1 MRSRFF
7 GILAV
12 FILGLPALNRYSA
25 EPLTWAED
33 SGEILY
39 ALVMTAFV
47 SYLIAGAWARLENA
61 EIRRII
67 RYGSIWLAIFMVFA
81 VGHSYR
87 FELAGIR
94 DRVLGNLIP
103 GRTARSEPGKMVFQI
118 SPDGHFYIRAEV
130 EGVTVRFLVDTGATD
145 IVLSPKTARRIG
157 FDPEKL
163 RFDRVYQTANGQGR
177 GASVILKQMEI
188 GSMRMENI
196 SASVNEA
203 AMNESLLGMR
213 FFNRLKGYTVKDGLL
228 TIFW

>member
-1 MRSRFF
+1 MKPHFF
-7 GILAV
+7 GIAA
-12 FILGLPALNRYSA
+12 ILMLGMAGINRMVP

-39 ALVMTAFV
+39 ALVLTAFV
-47 SYLIAGAWARLENA
+47 TYMIARAWDRLENG

-67 RYGSIWLAIFMVFA
+67 RHGSIWFAIFTVFA

-87 FELAGIR
+87 FELAQIR
-94 DRVLGNLIP
+94 DRVMGNLLP
-103 GRTARSEPGKMVFQI
+103 GRAVDREPGKMVFQI

-130 EGVTVRFLVDTGATD
+130 NGEQVRFLADTGATD

-157 FDPEKL
+157 FDPETL
-163 RFDRVYQTANGQGR
+163 RFDRVYHTANGQGR
-177 GASVILKQMEI
+177 GASVTLTTMKI
-188 GSMRMENI
+188 GSLHMENVA
-196 SASVNEA
+196 ASVNEA
-203 AMNESLLGMR
+203 EMNQSLLGMR